1 MPKLYHFLRIF
12 LSTFLFLSSAGLLLA
27 THNRAGEITVR
38 QVGDCV
44 NSLTVEATITTYT
57 KASSRPADRDTLT
70 ICWGDGFCERVPRS
84 NGPGNPPQGVV
95 LENDTKRNLYI
106 ARHTYPARG
115 SYVISMTDPNRNGD
129 ILNVNFPSSDQVK
142 FHIETRYTFPNPQF
156 QGCNNTPVLL
166 QPPVDIG
173 CVGQVF
179 THNPNAYDP
188 DGDSLSYHFTV
199 PLQDV
204 GLPVPNYVFPNLI
217 PSPNPLLNKLTID
230 EVTGDIVWDAPQK
243 AGEYNLAMIIVEY
256 RAGIPIDTI
265 LRDMQILIEECEN
278 LPPVVTTP
286 FDDICVIAGEVLEF
300 DVEATAPIS
309 ETNQL
314 VRLTA
319 LGGPLEVPYNPA
331 TFTPATSLFEPD
343 PVVKT
348 FRWATSCEHISDQY
362 YSVVFKATD
371 NFFGDTS
378 GLATLKTVRIKVVG
392 PPPEDVRA
400 QASAGAVTVSWA
412 KPYACEDA
420 ADNYFRGFTV
430 WRKLGS
436 SSFPID
442 TCTPGLEGRGYT
454 RLTNVPVMEEQDGRY
469 VFFDSN
475 VERGR
480 TYCYRILGQFAKT
493 TPGGQYTYNTVESLP
508 SKEVCI
514 QLNRDIPL
522 LTNVSVLATGAS
534 DGEMEVCWSKPV
546 AKDLD
551 TLQNAGPYTYEV
563 LRAEGLSPADGDFQP
578 IGISFTSPTFAGA
591 NDTCFVD
598 TGLDTRKGPY
608 SYKVNFYV
616 EGNVLLGATNP
627 ASSVFLSIAPTDNAN
642 VLSWEEKVP
651 WDNFEYVVYRKN
663 PDGAFDSLATVME
676 PTFSDTGLVNGVEYC
691 YRIKSAGSYGVE
703 GVKPLLLNY
712 SQEACGV
719 PVDNIP
725 PCPPTLEVINAC
737 NQNINCTDEEALKN
751 TLIWVNPMDICP
763 ETDDVVGYRI
773 YYAPFEGSDFS
784 QVAAIDDSRLT
795 EFDHKPELGIA
806 GCYAVTAVDTF
817 ANESAFSNIVCVDNC
832 PNYVLPNAFT
842 PNGDGQ
848 NDLFKPFPFCFIDRV
863 EINVFNRWGQVV
875 FTTNDPQINWNG
887 TNLQGKELEDGT
899 YYYTCRY
906 FERRVTGI
914 TPGPE
919 VLSGYIT
926 LIRGNGR

>member
-1 MPKLYHFLRIF
+1 MPKLYFFLR
-12 LSTFLFLSSAGLLLA
+12 LSLATFILLSSTTLVLA

-70 ICWGDGFCERVPRS
+70 ICWGDGVCERVARS

-129 ILNVNFPSSDQVK
+129 ILNVNYPSSDQVK

-166 QPPVDIG
+166 QPPIDIG
-173 CVGQVF
+173 CVGQIF

-204 GLPVPNYVFPNLI
+204 GLPVPNYIFPNFI
-217 PSPNPLLNKLTID
+217 PMPNPLLNQLTID
-230 EVTGDIVWDAPQK
+230 EVSGDIVWDAPQK

-256 RAGIPIDTI
+256 RDGIPIDTI

-278 LPPVVTTP
+278 LPPVVITP
-286 FDDICVIAGEVLEF
+286 FDETCVIAGDVLEF
-300 DVEATAPIS
+300 EVQGTAPLS
-309 ETNQL
+309 ESSQL

-319 LGGPLEVPYNPA
+319 LGGPLEVPYSPA
-331 TFTPATSLFEPD
+331 TFTPNTNIFEPD

-348 FRWATSCEHISDQY
+348 FRWETSCEHISDQY

-371 NFFGDTS
+371 NFFGDTT

-392 PPPEDVRA
+392 PPPEDVRGEA
-400 QASAGAVTVSWA
+400 TAGTVTVSWA
-412 KPYACEDA
+412 KPYACENA
-420 ADNYFRGFTV
+420 AEQYFRGFTV

-454 RLTNVPVMEEQDGRY
+454 KLTNVPIKEEQDGRY
-469 VFFDSN
+469 VFFDSD

-508 SKEVCI
+508 SKEICV

-522 LTNVSVLATGAS
+522 ITNVSILATSATN
-534 DGEMEVCWSKPV
+534 GEIEVCWSKPV
-546 AKDLD
+546 AQDLD
-551 TLQNAGPYTYEV
+551 TLQNAGPYRYEV
-563 LRAEGLSPADGDFQP
+563 LRAEGLSPANDAFQP
-578 IGISFTSPTFAGA
+578 IGISFSSPTFAGA

-616 EGNVLLGATNP
+616 EGNILLGATNA
-627 ASSVFLSIAPTDNAN
+627 ASSVFLSISPTDNAN

-651 WDNFEYVVYRKN
+651 WDNFEYIVYRKN
-663 PDGAFDSLATVME
+663 TTGTFDSITTVTE
-676 PTFSDTGLVNGVEYC
+676 PRYSDTGLLNGAEYC
-691 YRIKSAGSYGVE
+691 YRVQSIGSYGVD
-703 GVKPLLLNY
+703 GVKSPLLND
-712 SQEACGV
+712 SQENCGV
-719 PVDNIP
+719 PIDDIP
-725 PCPPTLEVINAC
+725 PCPPTLEVSNAC
-737 NQNINCTDEEALKN
+737 DQAINCTDEEALKN
-751 TLIWVNPMDICP
+751 TLLWVNPMDLCE

-773 YYAPFEGSDFS
+773 YYAPFEGNDFTLI
-784 QVAAIDDSRLT
+784 ANIDDSRLT

-806 GCYAVTAVDTF
+806 GCYAVTAIDTF
-817 ANESAFSNIVCVDNC
+817 FNESAFSNIVCVDNC

-863 EINVFNRWGQVV
+863 EFNVFNRWGQIV
-875 FTTNDPQINWNG
+875 FTTNDPQLNWNG
-887 TNLQGKELEDGT
+887 NNLQGKELAEGT

-926 LIRGNGR
+926 LIRGK